1 MLVDI
6 IGTNN
11 ESNISSSH
19 VTPLSTRDHDMV
31 GWVRKINCEK
41 FVPHLIICRGYS
53 KYNPESSYIDFKNWN
68 INLTD

>member
-31 GWVRKINCEK
+31 G
-41 FVPHLIICRGYS
+41 
-53 KYNPESSYIDFKNWN
+53 
-68 INLTD
+68 